1 MSYFLIDHQRIHGDE
16 VQALQTALATV
27 YNTKNRPLCLCQTP
41 GIPMYV
47 ACIQGKY
54 VMKRMPNSGSTHQP
68 DCLAYEPP
76 AELSGLGEILGT
88 AIQENIKEGT
98 TTLKLDFALSKSGS
112 RTAPTPSGTEADSV
126 KTDGNKLSLRGML
139 HYLWEE
145 AGLNRWTPP
154 MAGKRS
160 WSVIHKYLYQ
170 AAQNKIAKG
179 IDLMDVLYIP
189 EPFMLEHKEQIIQ
202 RRLAKL
208 MRARGSQ
215 NKSSRLMLVIGE
227 VKNITEARFGHKI
240 ILKHCPDYHFM
251 MNADLH
257 ARLYKRFTDALELSE
272 TLSETHLMMI
282 GTFRTSPS
290 GVASLEELAMINV
303 SENWIPF
310 ESISDKTLIDAL
322 TQTQRSFVKGL
333 RYNLS
338 GSKPLACAVLSD
350 TQEATALYL
359 YQPNMAQATT
369 DEIDAMIQ
377 TSNLPAWKWQIA
389 SEPMPPLPEKKNSA
403 SQVLSEQK
411 FAAIA

>member
-1 MSYFLIDHQRIHGDE
+1 MSYYLIDHQHIHGDE

-27 YNTKNRPLCLCQTP
+27 YNTKNRPLCLCKTP
-41 GIPMYV
+41 GIPMYI

-54 VMKRMPNSGSTHQP
+54 VMKRMPNSGSTHRP
-68 DCLAYEPP
+68 DCAAYEPP
-76 AELSGLGEILGT
+76 AELSGLGEIVGT

-112 RTAPTPSGTEADSV
+112 RTAPTPNGTEADSV

-145 AGLNRWTPP
+145 AGLNRWSPA
-154 MAGKRS
+154 MSGKRN

-179 IDLMDVLYIP
+179 IDLMDILYIP
-189 EPFMLEHKEQIIQ
+189 EPFMVEHKEEIIQ
-202 RRLAKL
+202 RRLTKL
-208 MRARGSQ
+208 MRARVS

-227 VKNITEARFGHKI
+227 IKNIAEARFGHKI

-251 MNADLH
+251 MNEDLH

-272 TLSETHLMMI
+272 TLPESHLIMI
-282 GTFRTSPS
+282 GTFRTSAS
-290 GVASLEELAMINV
+290 GVASLEELALINV
-303 SENWIPF
+303 TENWIPF

-338 GSKPLACAVLSD
+338 SSKPLACAVLSD
-350 TQEATALYL
+350 TPEATALYL
-359 YQPNMAQATT
+359 YLPNMAQATT

-389 SEPMPPLPEKKNSA
+389 SEPMPPLPKKKSSVNQMPTA
-403 SQVLSEQK
+403 QQVE
-411 FAAIA
+411 AVA

>member
-1 MSYFLIDHQRIHGDE
+1 MSYYLIDHQHIHVDE

-54 VMKRMPNSGSTHQP
+54 VMKRMPNSGSTHRP
-68 DCLAYEPP
+68 DCAAYEPP
-76 AELSGLGEILGT
+76 AELSGLGEIIGT

-112 RTAPTPSGTEADSV
+112 RTAPTPNGTEADSV

-145 AGLNRWTPP
+145 AGLNRWTSA
-154 MAGKRS
+154 MSGKRN

-189 EPFMLEHKEQIIQ
+189 EPFMVDHKESIIQ
-202 RRLAKL
+202 RRLTKL
-208 MRARGSQ
+208 MRARTS

-227 VKNITEARFGHKI
+227 VKNIAEARFGHKI

-251 MNADLH
+251 MNEDLY
-257 ARLYKRFTDALELSE
+257 ARLYKRFTNALELSE
-272 TLSETHLMMI
+272 TLPETHLMMI

-290 GVASLEELAMINV
+290 GVAYLEELAVINV

-310 ESISDKTLIDAL
+310 ENISDKTLIDAL
-322 TQTQRSFVKGL
+322 TQHHRSFVKGL

-338 GSKPLACAVLSD
+338 VSKPLACAVLSD
-350 TQEATALYL
+350 TPEATAMYLYL
-359 YQPNMAQATT
+359 PNMAKSTT
-369 DEIDAMIQ
+369 DEIDVMIQ
-377 TSNLPAWKWQIA
+377 TSSLPAWKWQIA
-389 SEPMPPLPEKKNSA
+389 SEPMPPLPKKKSSVNQMPTA
-403 SQVLSEQK
+403 QQVE
-411 FAAIA
+411 AVA